1 MVKQKVIGV
10 DVDGVLADFVGC
22 VLGIYNSTLWN
33 GKCGSLIYDD
43 VSCYDVETLIGQSA
57 WDSILN
63 IIDNEQL
70 VRRFKVYDGAF
81 DGVTQLK
88 GLGRVVF
95 VTAPYWSNKNWI
107 PDRMIWLEKLFDA
120 KKTDVVFTSDK
131 STFNGDLLIDDAPKH
146 LERWVNGTGKPAI
159 RLDRP
164 WNKECSIGALAKNW
178 PEVVEL
184 SKKLLEEN
192 E

>member
-1 MVKQKVIGV
+1 MVKQKIIGV

-22 VLGIYNSTLWN
+22 VLGIYNSTIWDSKSKQL
-33 GKCGSLIYDD
+33 KYDD
-43 VSCYDVETLIGQSA
+43 VYCYDVENLIGQSS

-63 IIDNEQL
+63 IIDDHYL
-70 VRRFKVYDGAF
+70 VRRLNIHKGALE
-81 DGVTQLK
+81 GVLELRK
-88 GLGRVVF
+88 MGRVVF

-107 PDRMIWLEKLFDA
+107 HDRVSWLERLFAA
-120 KKTDVVFTSDK
+120 KKADIVFTSDK
-131 STFNGDLLIDDAPKH
+131 STFGGDLLIDDAPKH

-164 WNKECSIGALAKNW
+164 WNKECSIGTLAKDW